1 MAEREGWWGG
11 EREQRR
17 RREGCEEGS
26 CLALVP
32 ALAISQREIHRSSW
46 SFSLLTPA
54 AIILHVGWL
63 SGLNR
68 LLH

>member
-1 MAEREGWWGG
+1 MTEREGWWGG
-11 EREQRR
+11 EREERR
-17 RREGCEEGS
+17 RREGREEGP
-26 CLALVP
+26 CVALVQV
-32 ALAISQREIHRSSW
+32 LAISQRESHRASW

-54 AIILHVGWL
+54 GIILHVGWL